1 MELIRGK
8 DENGEEILY
17 NKLEDE
23 QVMME
28 WEKPYMEECIRRL
41 EIIGDVLEI
50 GYGLGYSSRKIL
62 ESEKIRSYTVVE
74 SEKEVCEYAE
84 KELDKVRKE
93 RPEIE
98 IRVVLGRWEDKLS
111 ELGVFD
117 RIFFDDY
124 PYKKYLSLNSYKK
137 EERMSIFVNECIS
150 KHMKR
155 GSRLSYY
162 LQNRS
167 TYDYLEN
174 VRCELYSYEYNIS
187 SECKY
192 KTDDKRMYVPIIIK
206 D

>member
-1 MELIRGK
+1 
-8 DENGEEILY
+8 
-17 NKLEDE
+17 
-23 QVMME
+23 
-28 WEKPYMEECIRRL
+28 MEECIRRL

-84 KELDKVRKE
+84 KELERVRKE

-174 VRCELYSYEYNIS
+174 VRCELYSYEYKIS
-187 SECKY
+187 CECKY
-192 KTDDKRMYVPIIIK
+192 KTDDNIMYVPIIIK